1 MVKNFFWPFFLKKIV
16 IGKMRRKEKR
26 HKYAENVTTR
36 AQSYK
41 IFYNRN
47 LQMFVFCNRNL
58 QMFVFYNRNL
68 QMFVFYNRNLQTFVI
83 S

>member
-1 MVKNFFWPFFLKKIV
+1 MVKNFFGAFFLKKIV
-16 IGKMRRKEKR
+16 IGKMWRKEKR

-47 LQMFVFCNRNL
+47 LQMFVF
-58 QMFVFYNRNL
+58 YNRNL
-68 QMFVFYNRNLQTFVI
+68 QMFAL